1 MTDKKNNR
9 PLTFNIALW
18 FGYIFSGI
26 FLLYGGVQ
34 IVLSFLDRNF
44 GDIFQLIVFTII
56 GLICI
61 AFVIAFQELKQWGWY
76 GLIALYSLIII
87 FGLIGYSHYE
97 NIIIALLSAGAL
109 YTLFSSETKNYLA
122 NQA

>member
-1 MTDKKNNR
+1 M
-9 PLTFNIALW
+9 FNIALW

-44 GDIFQLIVFTII
+44 TDLFQLIVFTII
-56 GLICI
+56 GLVCI

-76 GLIALYSLIII
+76 GLIGLYSIII
-87 FGLIGYSHYE
+87 LLGIIGYAHYE
-97 NIIIALLSAGAL
+97 NIIIAICSAIAL
-109 YTLFSSETKNYLA
+109 YALFASETKNYLA
-122 NQA
+122 KGA